1 MPEGIPRTD
10 EERREKHKE
19 TYGTEDIPEQ
29 RKGQASK
36 TLERRKTMSWIEAIL
51 TVALLCILLLLLTDK
66 I

>member
-36 TLERRKTMSWIEAIL
+36 KKAMSWAE
-51 TVALLCILLLLLTDK
+51 ALLTAVLLFILLLLLADK
-66 I
+66 LC